1 MRPFGLN
8 DRTFD
13 GNVIHLSI
21 VVPWLP
27 LVFKFGT
34 GSARDGVYCSVGWE
48 VVVELRRFWQVPFL
62 WLVWFGFWLLDLVVL
77 LWVSNLWRW
86 WWVGYL

>member
-1 MRPFGLN
+1 M
-8 DRTFD
+8 
-13 GNVIHLSI
+13 IYLSI
-21 VVPWLP
+21 VISSLP

-48 VVVELRRFWQVPFL
+48 IVVELWRFWQVPL
-62 WLVWFGFWLLDLVVL
+62 RWLVWFGFWLLDLVVL

-86 WWVGYL
+86 WWVDYL